1 MELSV
6 DFVVVIFVLGLQLA
20 LFERPHGRS
29 GNKQK

>member
-6 DFVVVIFVLGLQLA
+6 DFAVIFVLGLQLA

-29 GNKQK
+29 GIKQK